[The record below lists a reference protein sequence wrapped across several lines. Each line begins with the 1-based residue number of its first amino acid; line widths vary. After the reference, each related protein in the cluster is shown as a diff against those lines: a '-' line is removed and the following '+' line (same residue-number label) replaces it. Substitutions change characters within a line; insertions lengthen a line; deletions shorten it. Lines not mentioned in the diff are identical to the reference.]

1 MSNKASMKLSH
12 RIIRLLLIMLIG
24 TTAVTL
30 SLWIS
35 VIGPALENSEQG
47 KADMFILA
55 NETGL
60 AHVLSH
66 SHDHG
71 HEHDTNIQN
80 YIDQLMLLRDPN
92 THNYLLNGIEIT
104 TPTQTFKQ
112 KRPQAE
118 KNSFTSETIIFST
131 DKNRRFLGSAKINYS
146 DQFYQRLQFHGDLA
160 LIFSILFLLVILLIV
175 FLFMERLL
183 NPLKALTGH
192 LLKIDT
198 DVEYKLPPLTG
209 EKSEEI
215 TLVKNALD
223 SLLSQLQQQRE
234 ELELRVDKRTE
245 ELNEAMKRA
254 ETANK
259 AKGEFLA
266 NMSHEIRTPLS
277 AIIGLTELLSNE
289 RNSPKI
295 KAYIQTMR
303 SVSTSLLGIIN
314 DILDFSKIE
323 AGKLELEN
331 RPFNLN
337 EVLDD
342 QISVFRESAKQKNI
356 DLRLSISSDTP
367 TNLNGD
373 ALRLGQVL
381 SNLISNALKFTE
393 QGEVTITTELVKEKG
408 SDVWIKFIVTDSGIG
423 ISKEHIDTL
432 FDSFTQADS
441 STSRKY
447 GGSGLGLAISHSLVE
462 LMSGSFTVD
471 SLPNEGS
478 SFAFTA
484 KFILEE
490 AALLQPALETEQK
503 RDLNDI
509 SILLVD
515 DNLINQKIMAKLL
528 EAEGFD
534 ISLASSGRQ
543 AIDMIENQTF
553 DIVLMDMQ
561 MPELSGIDTTKI
573 LREEMGMTDLPI
585 IALTANVMKED
596 MDMCFSV
603 GMNDFLSKPI
613 DAENVKKVIFKWLPN
628 QDS

>member
-1 MSNKASMKLSH
+1 MKLTY
-12 RIIRLLLIMLIG
+12 RIMRLLVLMLIG
-24 TTAVTL
+24 ISAVTL
-30 SLWIS
+30 SIWLF
-35 VIGPALENSEQG
+35 VLAPALENSEQG
-47 KADMFILA
+47 KADMFMLA

-60 AHVLSH
+60 GHVLSH
-66 SHDHG
+66 ANI
-71 HEHDTNIQN
+71 TNIQA

-92 THNYLLNGIEIT
+92 TNEYVLNGVEIAT
-104 TPTQTFKQ
+104 QTQTFKQ
-112 KRPQAE
+112 TRPGAE
-118 KNSFTSETIIFST
+118 ENSFISEAILFSEE
-131 DKNRRFLGSAKINYS
+131 KNRRFLGSAKIYYS
-146 DQFYQRLQFHGDLA
+146 TAFAKKLLHNGNLA
-160 LIFSILFLLVILLIV
+160 ISLSILFVFVILIIV

-183 NPLKALTGH
+183 NPLTSLTQN
-192 LLKIDT
+192 LLKINT
-198 DVEYKLPPLTG
+198 EVEYKLPPLTG

-223 SLLSQLQQQRE
+223 GLLSQLQQQRE
-234 ELELRVDKRTE
+234 ELEHRVDKRTE

-259 AKGEFLA
+259 AKSEFLA

-277 AIIGLTELLSNE
+277 AVIGITELLSNE
-289 RNSPKI
+289 RISPKI
-295 KAYIQTMR
+295 KDYIQTMR
-303 SVSTSLLGIIN
+303 SASNSLLGIIN

-337 EVLDD
+337 QILDD
-342 QISVFRESAKQKNI
+342 QISVFRESARQKNI
-356 DLRLSISSDTP
+356 DLRLSISSNTP
-367 TNLNGD
+367 ANLNGD
-373 ALRLGQVL
+373 ALRLGQIL

-393 QGEVTITTELVKEKG
+393 QGEVTISTELINKED
-408 SDVWIKFIVTDSGIG
+408 SNVWIKFIVTDSGIG
-423 ISKEHIDTL
+423 ISQEHIHTL

-462 LMSGSFTVD
+462 LMSGSFSVT
-471 SLPNEGS
+471 SLPSEGS

-484 KFILEE
+484 KFMMEDG
-490 AALLQPALETEQK
+490 ALLQPTLETVQK

-528 EAEGFD
+528 EAEGFK

-543 AIDMIENQTF
+543 AIDMIQNQTF
-553 DIVLMDMQ
+553 SLVLMDMQ

-596 MDMCFSV
+596 MDMCFAV

-613 DAENVKKVIFKWLPN
+613 DAEKVKEVIFKWLPN
-628 QDS
+628 QDE

>member
-146 DQFYQRLQFHGDLA
+146 DQFYQRLRFHGDLA

-331 RPFNLN
+331 RPFNLVQ
-337 EVLDD
+337 VLND

>member
-30 SLWIS
+30 SLWIY

-146 DQFYQRLQFHGDLA
+146 DQFYQRLRFHGDLA

-289 RNSPKI
+289 RISPKI

-331 RPFNLN
+331 RPFNLVQ
-337 EVLDD
+337 VLDD

-447 GGSGLGLAISHSLVE
+447 GGSGLALAISHSLVE